1 MSRPDTPEG
10 HDPYAL
16 TVLRSLDAHRPLT
29 KRYDIDATG
38 NAVKTAYTGH
48 KHFAVEEIRALNIQD
63 LAEHMQRLERDPS
76 AAIIRGAPLATTDR
90 SKALRRS
97 NGATATFED
106 VPRGWFMA
114 DLDDVPLPA
123 SMSVTADPH
132 EAAAHLVGLLTGF
145 APDLVDVTAVVQ
157 FSSSAGIADIAEAEA
172 VAGLPPRWAGVAKP
186 GNRVGGHIW
195 FMLARPESS
204 AAVKRWALGVNAR
217 AGKKLVDPALF
228 QSIHLHYVAAP
239 IFGQG
244 LRDPLAGRRVQIVQ
258 GLEDAATLTI
268 PEFSTAPLR
277 GATAD
282 FAGWG
287 NGFAGGGFEARLAAI
302 GTTGFHAEINAA
314 VASYVATNWPRVDTE
329 WLVEA
334 LQARILA
341 APPGDRSDAQIAA
354 YAAPDALQR
363 RVEWV
368 MTCEAEK
375 HEAQAAKQAQ
385 PIKPTYPDR
394 GVTLPEAQAM
404 AKAAVARFGY
414 LMRAGEA
421 PEHMLRVTVGAG
433 KTHEAI
439 AALPEL
445 LEAGRIGQGIR
456 EWRAR
461 LEAATKKA
469 RQRDMDERADRMV
482 AHMLGRDWTS
492 PERKPE
498 EYGPAAPPEPGKG
511 AVYFLTSRHD
521 LADEIEGR
529 ILAETGM
536 QAARW
541 RGAEQP
547 DPEQPGQKMCQDLP
561 LLAEAR
567 RADVEVSAVCKA
579 CELRDQC
586 GYQRQRGQQ
595 AEVWIGPREM
605 PFQDKPTGLP
615 DAAVVLVDEGF
626 IDIGIEGEDG
636 KKRLAVSALD
646 EDRTPELSGEERRE
660 LLHYRGRMKALLEK
674 HEDGQLLRLAL
685 EAEGFGAESAEQ
697 WAKLEWRTKRD
708 ANFQTGMSR
717 ADLLQAL
724 EDYRDTGFNR
734 RRATTATMLREF
746 LAGDDARSVKLTL
759 ATADLGNGQGPG
771 RVVQLAWRKDIAEWA
786 ADAPKLL
793 LDATTAPDLVKVW
806 CPKLTVTDIE
816 VNSPNQHVTQVYD
829 KEFGRTWF
837 KTESNVRAIA
847 DLVTSELARTA
858 GDVLVI
864 TQKEPRDLV
873 EAMLLA
879 RFNGALP
886 DRLHLAHHGNLT
898 GIDRWRDV
906 ATILVI
912 GRPAV
917 DRLTG
922 ERLAEVIRGGAVAR
936 VANADSGWW
945 PQAEAG
951 LRMADGTGQRVETS
965 RHPDPLVEAARWTIA
980 EGSVSQAIG
989 RARGVRRTDADPVR
1003 VLLLGNMPLP
1013 LTVTEATTWESI
1025 KPNPVQVAMDQ
1036 AAVAGQAL
1044 PLGADDLV
1052 AAQPNTFRNAAQVW
1066 NALRGVNC
1074 NSLIRPSYK
1083 RFTVYSAH
1091 YWKPGTFRPSL
1102 ALVPAVGGQAALE
1115 AVLGLKLM
1123 RFEWLEQPPAAE
1135 QAPQAEPQPKPRAR
1149 PAAKPEAM
1157 PEPIATVTVLGEAPP
1172 FDPIPVAPPP
1182 PRQRDILLLRVLSRD
1197 TAPEADTLQDVTPVT
1212 PNARERLACLSRR
1225 LFQVRPPRPSNDG
1238 MNAVRMAHWL
1248 ERCAQARQEHWR
1260 DDRRA
1265 APMADSA

>member
-1 MSRPDTPEG
+1 MSRPDAPEG

-16 TVLRSLDAHRPLT
+16 TVLRSLDARRPLT
-29 KRYDIDATG
+29 KRYDTDATG
-38 NAVKTAYTGH
+38 SAVKTAYTGH
-48 KHFAVEEIRALNIQD
+48 KYFAVEEIRALNIQD

-90 SKALRRS
+90 TKALRRS

-132 EAAAHLVGLLTGF
+132 EAAAHLVDLLTGF

-195 FMLARPESS
+195 FKLAQPESS

-217 AGKKLVDPALF
+217 AGKKLIDPTLF
-228 QSIHLHYVAAP
+228 QPIHLHYVAAP

-268 PEFSTAPLR
+268 PEFSTAPSR
-277 GATAD
+277 GGTAD
-282 FAGWG
+282 FSGWG
-287 NGFAGGGFEARLAAI
+287 SGFAGGGFEARMAAI

-334 LQARILA
+334 LQAHILA

-375 HEAQAAKQAQ
+375 HEAQATKQAQ

-404 AKAAVARFGY
+404 AKAAVARFGD
-414 LMRAGEA
+414 LMRDGEA
-421 PEHMLRVTVGAG
+421 PEHLLRVTVGAG

-439 AALPEL
+439 AALPLL
-445 LEAGRIGQGIR
+445 LEAGRTGQGIR
-456 EWRAR
+456 EWRAK

-482 AHMLGRDWTS
+482 AHMLGRDWTP

-529 ILAETGM
+529 ILAVTGM
-536 QAARW
+536 RAARW

-567 RADVEVSAVCKA
+567 KADVEASAVCKA

-586 GYQRQRGQQ
+586 GYQRQRGQDHDG
-595 AEVWIGPREM
+595 VVIGPREM

-626 IDIGIEGEDG
+626 TDIGIEGEDG

-660 LLHYRGRMKALLEK
+660 LLHYRGRMQALLEK

-685 EAEGFGAESAEQ
+685 KAEGFGAESAEQ

-708 ANFQTGMSR
+708 AKFQTGMSR
-717 ADLLQAL
+717 AELLLAL
-724 EDYRDTGFNR
+724 EDYKDTGFNR
-734 RRATTATMLREF
+734 RRAHFASMLREF
-746 LAGDDARSVKLTL
+746 LAGDDARAVGLTL
-759 ATADLGNGQGPG
+759 AVAELGNGQGPG
-771 RVVQLAWRKDIAEWA
+771 RVVQLAWRKDIAGWA
-786 ADAPKLL
+786 ADKPKMM
-793 LDATTAPDLVKVW
+793 LDATTAPELVRVW
-806 CPKLTVTDIE
+806 CPKLEVADIE
-816 VNSPNQHVTQVYD
+816 VSAPHQHVVQVTG
-829 KEFGRTWF
+829 KEFSKRWF
-837 KTESNVRAIA
+837 ETQSNVVAIA
-847 DLVTSELARTA
+847 DLIITELARTD
-858 GDVLVI
+858 GKVLAI

-906 ATILVI
+906 ATILVV

-936 VANADSGWW
+936 VGNADSGWW

-951 LRMADGTGQRVETS
+951 LRMVDGTGLRVETS
-965 RHPDPLVEAARWTIA
+965 RHPDPLVEAVRATIC
-980 EGSVSQAIG
+980 EGSVIQAIG
-989 RARGVRRTDADPVR
+989 RARGVRRTDTDPVR
-1003 VLLLGNMPLP
+1003 VVVLGNMPLP
-1013 LTVTEATTWESI
+1013 LTVAEAVTWESI
-1025 KPNPVQVAMDQ
+1025 KPSRVEVAMAE
-1036 AAVAGQAL
+1036 AAMAGQAL
-1044 PLGADDLV
+1044 PLAKADLAVARPDIWGT
-1052 AAQPNTFRNAAQVW
+1052 AAQAGHD
-1066 NALRGVNC
+1066 LRGVKRET
-1074 NSLIRPSYK
+1074 LIEPPYK
-1083 RFTVYSAH
+1083 QSALYSAH

-1102 ALVPAVGGQAALE
+1102 ALVPAARGQAALE
-1115 AVLGLKLM
+1115 EVLGVKLM
-1123 RFEWLEQPPAAE
+1123 RFEWLEQPPVVE
-1135 QAPQAEPQPKPRAR
+1135 QATKAEPQP
-1149 PAAKPEAM
+1149 AAKLEPPPEQV
-1157 PEPIATVTVLGEAPP
+1157 ATVMVLGDDPP
-1172 FDPIPVAPPP
+1172 FDPIPAAPPP
-1182 PRQRDILLLRVLSRD
+1182 PAQRDILLLRVLSRD
-1197 TAPEADTLQDVTPVT
+1197 TPAAPEADTIHVTNMMPS
-1212 PNARERLACLSRR
+1212 ARERLASLDRR
-1225 LFQVRPPRPSNDG
+1225 LFHVRPPRPSNDG
-1238 MNAVRMAHWL
+1238 LNAVRLAHWQD
-1248 ERCAQARQEHWR
+1248 RCAEARREHWR
-1260 DDRRA
+1260 GDLRE

>member
-1 MSRPDTPEG
+1 MSE
-10 HDPYAL
+10 HDPHAL
-16 TVLRSLDAHRPLT
+16 TVLRGLDARRPLT
-29 KRYDIDATG
+29 KRYDTDATG
-38 NAVKTAYTGH
+38 SVVKTEYTGH

-63 LAEHMQRLERDPS
+63 LAEHMRRLERDPS

-114 DLDDVPLPA
+114 DLDGVPLPA

-132 EAAAHLVGLLTGF
+132 EAAAHLVDLLTGF

-172 VAGLPPRWAGVAKP
+172 VAGLPPRWARVAKP

-195 FMLARPESS
+195 FKLAQPESS

-217 AGKKLVDPALF
+217 AGKKLIDLLLF
-228 QSIHLHYVAAP
+228 QPIQLHYVAAP

-277 GATAD
+277 GENAD

-314 VASYVATNWPRVDTE
+314 VASYVATNWPMVDTE
-329 WLVEA
+329 WLVAA

-341 APPGDRSDAQIAA
+341 APPGDRSSTQIAA

-363 RVEWV
+363 RIEWA
-368 MTCEAEK
+368 MAREAEK
-375 HEAQAAKQAQ
+375 HEARAAEQAQ
-385 PIKPTYPDR
+385 PVAPTYPDH
-394 GVTLPEAQAM
+394 GVTLTEAETQ
-404 AKAAVARFGY
+404 AKAEVARFGD
-414 LMRAGEA
+414 MVRGGET
-421 PEHMLRVTVGAG
+421 PEHMLRLTVGAG
-433 KTHEAI
+433 KTDAAI
-439 AALPEL
+439 AALPNL

-456 EWRAR
+456 ELCAK
-461 LEAATKKA
+461 LEAATEKA
-469 RQRDMDERADRMV
+469 RERDEAERADRMV
-482 AHMLGRDWTS
+482 AHMLGQDWT
-492 PERKPE
+492 PAERKPE
-498 EYGPAAPPEPGKG
+498 KYGPPRPPEPGTG
-511 AVYFLTSRHD
+511 AVYFLTARHD
-521 LADEIEGR
+521 LADEIEAR
-529 ILAETGM
+529 ILAKTGM

-547 DPEQPGQKMCQDLP
+547 DPEQPGEKMCQDLQ
-561 LLAEAR
+561 LLDEAR
-567 RADVEVSAVCKA
+567 RADVEVSAVCKV

-586 GYQRQRGQQ
+586 GYQRQRAQDHDG
-595 AEVWIGPREM
+595 VLIGPREM
-605 PFQDKPTGLP
+605 LFQDKPTGLP

-626 IDIGIEGEDG
+626 TDIGIEGEDG

-674 HEDGQLLRLAL
+674 HEDGQLLRLTL
-685 EAEGFGAESAEQ
+685 KAEGFGAESAEQ

-717 ADLLQAL
+717 AELLQGL
-724 EDYRDTGFNR
+724 EDYKDTGFNR
-734 RRATTATMLREF
+734 RRAHFASMLREF
-746 LAGDDARSVKLTL
+746 LAGDDARAVGLTL
-759 ATADLGNGQGPG
+759 AVAELGNGQGPG
-771 RVVQLAWRKDIAEWA
+771 RVVQLAWRKDIAAWA
-786 ADAPKLL
+786 AEKPKMM
-793 LDATTAPDLVKVW
+793 LDATTAPELVRVW
-806 CPKLTVTDIE
+806 CPKLEVADIE
-816 VNSPNQHVTQVYD
+816 VSAPHQHVVQVTG
-829 KEFGRTWF
+829 KEFGRAWF
-837 KTESNVRAIA
+837 RTESNVRAIA

-879 RFNGALP
+879 RFKGALP
-886 DRLHLAHHGNLT
+886 KRLHLAHHGNLT

-906 ATILVI
+906 ATILVV

-980 EGSVSQAIG
+980 EGAVIQAMG
-989 RARGVRRTDADPVR
+989 RARGVRRTENNPVR
-1003 VLLLGNMPLP
+1003 VVLLGNMPLP
-1013 LTVTEATTWESI
+1013 LTVTEAVTWETFRPSR
-1025 KPNPVQVAMDQ
+1025 VEVAMAE
-1036 AAVAGQAL
+1036 AAMAGEAL
-1044 PLGADDLV
+1044 PLGAADL
-1052 AAQPNTFRNAAQVW
+1052 AAARPDIWKTAKAAEHDLARIINPQT
-1066 NALRGVNC
+1066 
-1074 NSLIRPSYK
+1074 LIEGSYK
-1083 RFTVYSAH
+1083 HLGVYKSRYRHLRSKRWSDA
-1091 YWKPGTFRPSL
+1091 R
-1102 ALVPAVGGQAALE
+1102 VPAAGDQAALE
-1115 AVLGLKLM
+1115 AVLGVKLAG
-1123 RFEWLEQPPAAE
+1123 FEW
-1135 QAPQAEPQPKPRAR
+1135 AEPMPAGAGQPEHKPQ
-1149 PAAKPEAM
+1149 PVAKPAPP
-1157 PEPIATVTVLGEAPP
+1157 PEPIATVMVLGEAPP
-1172 FDPIPVAPPP
+1172 FDPIPAAPPP
-1182 PRQRDILLLRVLSRD
+1182 PPPQRDILLLRVLSRD
-1197 TAPEADTLQDVTPVT
+1197 TPAAPEADTIHVTNMM
-1212 PNARERLACLSRR
+1212 PNARERLVSLDRR
-1225 LFQVRPPRPSNDG
+1225 LFHVRPPRPSNDG
-1238 MNAVRMAHWL
+1238 LNAVRLAHWQD
-1248 ERCAQARQEHWR
+1248 RCAEARREHWR
-1260 DDRRA
+1260 GDLRE